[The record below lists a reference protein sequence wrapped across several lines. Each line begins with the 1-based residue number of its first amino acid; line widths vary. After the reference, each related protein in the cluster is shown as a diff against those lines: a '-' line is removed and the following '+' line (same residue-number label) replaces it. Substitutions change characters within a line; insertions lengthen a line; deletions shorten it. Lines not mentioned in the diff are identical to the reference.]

1 MTGGA
6 AAAAGSA
13 AYAGRGLRGRQRL
26 CVLRRSGPWLSN
38 IGPHLEEYRLWTAAY
53 RPTLVKSWS
62 GPRWAGA
69 LENGSAG
76 SGLRSLHSL
85 PGDLTMRRDAPN
97 RSSEIRAERPRGLLK
112 GSLPLPSERYPLRQ
126 DSVMSA
132 ARFPAVLSVCV
143 LSRGRHRPTTL
154 RRDRAP
160 VGTAAFPSLF
170 ESPHCGPARG
180 AAVRRRKGA
189 CIVPDGY
196 SGTSVSV
203 DIGGP
208 AIGVVGAG
216 RSIDRF
222 AVELVAR
229 HTRVIHPAPS
239 STGDGIPQNSQPGGA
254 FLAHR
259 YEKNRFMNKEIGHA

>member
-1 MTGGA
+1 MVRQGQ
-6 AAAAGSA
+6 GSD
-13 AYAGRGLRGRQRL
+13 
-26 CVLRRSGPWLSN
+26 RSIVCREIW
-38 IGPHLEEYRLWTAAY
+38 RCA
-53 RPTLVKSWS
+53 V
-62 GPRWAGA
+62 
-69 LENGSAG
+69 
-76 SGLRSLHSL
+76 L
-85 PGDLTMRRDAPN
+85 PGQVNLEPRDRAAFSRARCRRP
-97 RSSEIRAERPRGLLK
+97 PK
-112 GSLPLPSERYPLRQ
+112 RYPLPQ
-126 DSVMSA
+126 NSVMSA

-143 LSRGRHRPTTL
+143 LSRGRHRPVTL

-180 AAVRRRKGA
+180 EAVRRRKGA

-203 DIGGP
+203 D
-208 AIGVVGAG
+208 IGVVGAG

-259 YEKNRFMNKEIGHA
+259 YEKKQIYEQGDRSCLTTSATVSAPQDG

>member
-1 MTGGA
+1 M
-6 AAAAGSA
+6 
-13 AYAGRGLRGRQRL
+13 LIE
-26 CVLRRSGPWLSN
+26 PW
-38 IGPHLEEYRLWTAAY
+38 A
-53 RPTLVKSWS
+53 
-62 GPRWAGA
+62 GPRCCRRFGEWFG
-69 LENGSAG
+69 
-76 SGLRSLHSL
+76 GLWLNS
-85 PGDLTMRRDAPN
+85 PDVWMGDLAMRRDTPN
-97 RSSEIRAERPRGLLK
+97 QASEIRAESPHGLLR
-112 GSLPLPSERYPLRQ
+112 GSLPAPSERYPLPQ
-126 DSVMSA
+126 NYPFPQNSVMSA
-132 ARFPAVLSVCV
+132 AKFPAVLSVCV
-143 LSRGRHRPTTL
+143 LSRGGHRPITL

-160 VGTAAFPSLF
+160 VGTAAFPSLS

-259 YEKNRFMNKEIGHA
+259 YEKRIYEQGDGSCLTTSATVLAPQDA